1 MDGVPQ
7 QPMPKKSCMVTIMFP
22 IDSNEEAMAA
32 KEYFDN
38 AVREMKEKRYT
49 FQIVET

>member
-1 MDGVPQ
+1 MGEVPQ
-7 QPMPKKSCMVTIMFP
+7 KPMPKKSCIVTIMFP

-38 AVREMKEKRYT
+38 AVKNMKEKRYT